1 MFLFAKKFNT
11 LIKKINTLNKNII
24 NEMLLGLNLPL
35 TLLPRWHLLV
45 QINSGNTRIMCEIV
59 QS

>member
-1 MFLFAKKFNT
+1 MFLFAKKFNM

-24 NEMLLGLNLPL
+24 NEILHGLNLPL
-35 TLLPRWHLLV
+35 TLLPRWYLLV